1 MTLQTNFSV
10 DNNDIID
17 GYPPN
22 CIDNKIKIGESR
34 NCPVTKGDKYLV
46 IIAICNGRSDS
57 SRVNILNQED
67 MFSHSGITRAAI
79 K

>member
-46 IIAICNGRSDS
+46 II
-57 SRVNILNQED
+57 SRVNILNSED